1 MTRFGTWPG
10 RKETG
15 LRVSPGKKA
24 GFRVVTLIGIAA
36 ALSACAG
43 AGEQIESGVDA
54 ARRAVHQRCHSE
66 YNSCRM
72 AAGPQKVQQQACQDQ
87 LAQCVSV
94 PSTE

>member
-1 MTRFGTWPG
+1 MTRFSTRLG

-24 GFRVVTLIGIAA
+24 GFRALALIGFAA

>member
-1 MTRFGTWPG
+1 MTRSGTRP
-10 RKETG
+10 RRRETEW
-15 LRVSPGKKA
+15 RVLSAKKA
-24 GFRVVTLIGIAA
+24 WLRAVALVGFVAA
-36 ALSACAG
+36 VSACAG
-43 AGEQIESGVDA
+43 VGDQIESGVDA

-72 AAGPQKVQQQACQDQ
+72 AAGAQKVQQRACQDQ